1 MDVFFYEAFA
11 EEEKILREMM
21 GNTITCDY
29 TPQTIQEAGHVS
41 PPASIISIRTQSVIP
56 SAWAGKMEGLLSRTT
71 GYDHLAAYLTTIP
84 NALPCGYLTE
94 YATRAV
100 AEQAIMMMMALFRKL
115 PRQMLQFPDFTRDN
129 LTGVECAGKNVL
141 VVGIGRIG
149 SEIASIARAIGMN
162 VKGVDLV
169 ERYISTSY
177 IDKIEG
183 IRWADVVICAMNLT
197 KENTEYFTYD
207 LLRQGKKGVMFIN
220 IARGEHAR
228 TADLLRLLQEG
239 HLGAVGLDVFENEP
253 AVAVSLRNPA
263 NPQTP
268 EAAVIRKM
276 LRRPDVICTPHNA
289 FNTAEAVARKARFTV
304 EQIQYFLK
312 HKDFTTKLV

>member
-11 EEEKILREMM
+11 EEEKSLREMM

-29 TPQTIQEAGHVS
+29 TPQTIQEAGHIS
-41 PPASIISIRTQSVIP
+41 PPARIISIRTQSVIP
-56 SAWAGKMEGLLSRTT
+56 SSWAEKMDGLLSRTT

-84 NALPCGYLTE
+84 NPLPCGYLME

-100 AEQAIMMMMALFRKL
+100 AEQAIMLMMALFRKL
-115 PRQMLQFPDFTRDN
+115 PRQMLQFPGFARDN
-129 LTGVECAGKNVL
+129 LTGAECAGKNML

-149 SEIASIARAIGMN
+149 SEIAAIARGIGMN
-162 VKGVDLV
+162 VRGVDLV
-169 ERYISTSY
+169 ERHIHTSY
-177 IDKIEG
+177 INKIEG
-183 IRWADVVICAMNLT
+183 IHWADVVICAMNLT
-197 KENTEYFTYD
+197 KENTGYFTYD
-207 LLRQGKKGVMFIN
+207 LLRQGKKGIVFIN
-220 IARGEHAR
+220 IARGEHVR

-304 EQIQYFLK
+304 EQIKYFLK
-312 HKDFTTKLV
+312 HKDFMTKLV